1 LKIAAPQRYKSE
13 RDSAFSEGWSLMI
26 ITVAVAKGGVGKST
40 LVRALA
46 SVATHQGHQVCVIDA
61 DERRN
66 IDRWSMLLD
75 RFGNKPDNL
84 EIVAVTTPTD
94 ILTLAQE
101 QDKTGKLVIIDTEGK
116 TNDEL
121 TAALFA
127 ADVAVVP
134 VHLAMDDI
142 TAAHQLVNGHIP
154 LVADNRG
161 FALPVMYVFT
171 NNTVIDKRAR
181 ALADLREIIQQDGTR
196 IASEEMPYRIA
207 YKDMQTGATLYAGG
221 RVDPKAI
228 AESEAIFAE
237 IVQYVIGA
245 NRSAAAE

>member
-1 LKIAAPQRYKSE
+1 LKVAAPQRYKSE
-13 RDSAFSEGWSLMI
+13 RYSAFSEGRSLMI

-46 SVATHQGHQVCVIDA
+46 SVAAHQGHQVFVIDA
-61 DERRN
+61 DERKN

-84 EIVAVTTPTD
+84 EIVAVTTPTE
-94 ILTLAQE
+94 ILALAQE
-101 QDKTGKLVIIDTEGK
+101 RDRQGKLVIIDTEGK

-127 ADVAVVP
+127 ADIAVVP
-134 VHLAMDDI
+134 EHLAMDDI

-154 LVADNRG
+154 LVAESRG

-171 NNTVIDKRAR
+171 NNTVIDKQGHLPTCAR
-181 ALADLREIIQQDGTR
+181 SSSKTAHELPEMKCPTALLTR
-196 IASEEMPYRIA
+196 TCRPARR
-207 YKDMQTGATLYAGG
+207 YAGG
-221 RVDPKAI
+221 RMDPKAI
-228 AESEAIFAE
+228 VESEAIFAE
-237 IVQYVIGA
+237 IVQYVIEA

>member
-1 LKIAAPQRYKSE
+1 
-13 RDSAFSEGWSLMI
+13 MI

-46 SVATHQGHQVCVIDA
+46 SVATHQGHNVFVIDA
-61 DERRN
+61 DERKN
-66 IDRWSMLLD
+66 VDRWSMLLD
-75 RFGNKPDNL
+75 RFGNKPENL
-84 EIVAVTTPTD
+84 EIVPITSPTD
-94 ILTLAQE
+94 ILALAQE

-127 ADVAVVP
+127 ADIAVVP
-134 VHLAMDDI
+134 LHLAMDDI

-154 LVADNRG
+154 LVAENRG
-161 FALPVMYVFT
+161 FPLPVMYVFT

-181 ALADLREIIQQDGTR
+181 ALADLREIIQEDGTR

-207 YKDMQTGATLYAGG
+207 YKDMQTGNTLYSGG
-221 RVDPKAI
+221 RMDPKAI
-228 AESEAIFAE
+228 AETEAIFAE
-237 IVQYVIGA
+237 IVQYVTEA
-245 NRSAAAE
+245 NLSVAAE

>member
-1 LKIAAPQRYKSE
+1 LPWQKAALENRRWCVPWQVSPRTMATVFLLLTLTSARTSVHAARPLRQQARKSGD
-13 RDSAFSEGWSLMI
+13 RGS
-26 ITVAVAKGGVGKST
+26 
-40 LVRALA
+40 
-46 SVATHQGHQVCVIDA
+46 HDA
-61 DERRN
+61 DRHPP
-66 IDRWSMLLD
+66 L
-75 RFGNKPDNL
+75 G
-84 EIVAVTTPTD
+84 
-94 ILTLAQE
+94 QE
-101 QDKTGKLVIIDTEGK
+101 QDRKGKLVIIDTEGK

-127 ADVAVVP
+127 ADIAVVP

-154 LVADNRG
+154 LVAENRG

-207 YKDMQTGATLYAGG
+207 YKDMQTGNTLYSGG
-221 RVDPKAI
+221 RMDPKAI
-228 AESEAIFAE
+228 AESEAVFAE
-237 IVQYVIGA
+237 IVEYVIEA
-245 NRSAAAE
+245 NQSAAAE